1 MVTTDES
8 AAPAAANSSSPTAVE
23 TATLAPSLQYS
34 TAHEKVN
41 TQETPA
47 QPQPQEKKE
56 TEGAKKGTD
65 PEESGSVED
74 ASPAGEDES
83 QYPPFWKLVLLTIG
97 LLFALF
103 LVSLDGTILA
113 TAIPAITNEFNSLND
128 VAWYGGSYLFA
139 VSALQLL
146 YGKLY
151 TTNSVKW
158 VFLFAVFA
166 FEIGSLVA
174 GVAPT
179 SNALVVG
186 RTVSGVGAA
195 GIFAGAIIIIATAVP
210 LRQRPIY
217 TGILASTHGI
227 ASVVGPILGGA
238 FADHVTWRW
247 CFYINLPFGGVTLI
261 FLFLFLPD
269 RPPTQ
274 PRLPWKEQIK
284 QFDLSG
290 TFFLIPS
297 IISLLL
303 ALQWGG
309 SKYPWSDG
317 RIIALFVVF
326 GVLAIVFWCVE
337 LWQKDLATVPLRIL
351 KNKNILGGV
360 WYGVWLGA
368 SVFIFTYYL
377 PIWFQAIQGVSATQ
391 SGIHNLPS
399 ILGLVVFAL
408 VGGVLATAL
417 GQFVPLLIVSSIISA
432 VGAGLLSTLKVDSGI
447 GFWLGY
453 QLIMAAGVGIGAQ
466 NVMLVAQVAVP
477 LTDMAMAT
485 SILSFTQTLS
495 SSIFLAVAQNVFQ
508 NQLIHNLAAKA
519 PGVDATSVIN
529 QGATAL
535 RKTVTTEQLSAVL
548 EAYNEA
554 IIQTFYVAVAANA
567 LSIAG
572 PIFMDWLSLKQPESQ
587 QQKPTPGTSEGS
599 TADGQSAE
607 IQSGNAL

>member
-227 ASVVGPILGGA
+227 ASVVGPIP
-238 FADHVTWRW
+238 H
-247 CFYINLPFGGVTLI
+247 
-261 FLFLFLPD
+261 